1 VTSNAHAPSEPSSL
15 LRELL
20 CRFNRHEWVRFLDTE
35 SGEQYLQ
42 CAACGKDR
50 SCAAVTRFL

>member
-1 VTSNAHAPSEPSSL
+1 MTSNTDAPSGPSSL
-15 LRELL
+15 LRGLL
-20 CRFNRHEWVRFLDTE
+20 CRFNLHEWVRFLDTE

-50 SCAAVTRFL
+50 SWAA

>member
-1 VTSNAHAPSEPSSL
+1 VTSNADAPSEPSSL

-20 CRFNRHEWVRFLDTE
+20 CRFNRHEWVRLLDTE

-50 SCAAVTRFL
+50 S